1 MTGTHICEGVT
12 VLRNSELSGRKFC
25 VCPGLRLLLFS
36 FLLDSCIKQ
45 LDPEDMDE
53 IEKIEY

>member
-1 MTGTHICEGVT
+1 M
-12 VLRNSELSGRKFC
+12 KFC
-25 VCPGLRLLLFS
+25 VCPRLRLLLFS
-36 FLLDSCIKQ
+36 SRLLDSSIKQ